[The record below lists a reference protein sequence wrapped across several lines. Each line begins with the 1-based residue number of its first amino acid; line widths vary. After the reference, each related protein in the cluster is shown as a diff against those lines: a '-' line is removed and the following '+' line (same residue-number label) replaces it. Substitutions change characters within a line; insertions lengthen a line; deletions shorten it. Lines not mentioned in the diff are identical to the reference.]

1 MDALRFTCGLQAV
14 LPGTSAVMG
23 VRGEQC
29 VVCEPCKGIICKV
42 LRVRV
47 DSTFGDVVQLVRT
60 LPFCCTL
67 SRALHSFLFDKQ
79 KRRTFTTLRSPDFES
94 SAPASSASPAW
105 KLRS

>member
-42 LRVRV
+42 LR
-47 DSTFGDVVQLVRT
+47 
-60 LPFCCTL
+60 
-67 SRALHSFLFDKQ
+67 
-79 KRRTFTTLRSPDFES
+79 
-94 SAPASSASPAW
+94 
-105 KLRS
+105 